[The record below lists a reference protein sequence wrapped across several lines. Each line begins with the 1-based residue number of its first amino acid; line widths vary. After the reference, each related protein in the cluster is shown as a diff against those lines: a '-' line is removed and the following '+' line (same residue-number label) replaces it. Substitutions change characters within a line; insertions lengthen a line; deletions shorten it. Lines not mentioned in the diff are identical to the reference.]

1 MALTTFSGL
10 KSSIA
15 DWLNRSDLTTQIADF
30 IALTEADF
38 NAKLRIRQMEQID
51 TITIDS
57 EPESEVVHTATFKFP
72 ALQIVNVRP
81 LSTGEF
87 RPCSS

>member
-15 DWLNRSDLTTQIADF
+15 DWLNRSDLTNQIADF

-38 NAKLRIRQMEQID
+38 NASKVIA
-51 TITIDS
+51 
-57 EPESEVVHTATFKFP
+57 PHF
-72 ALQIVNVRP
+72 N
-81 LSTGEF
+81 F
-87 RPCSS
+87 RSG

>member
-38 NAKLRIRQMEQID
+38 NAKLRICLLYTSPSPRD
-51 TITIDS
+51 
-57 EPESEVVHTATFKFP
+57 
-72 ALQIVNVRP
+72 
-81 LSTGEF
+81 
-87 RPCSS
+87 

>member
-15 DWLNRSDLTTQIADF
+15 DWLNRSDLTNQIADF

-38 NAKLRIRQMEQID
+38 NAKVKNTTDGTNRCYYNRL
-51 TITIDS
+51 
-57 EPESEVVHTATFKFP
+57 
-72 ALQIVNVRP
+72 
-81 LSTGEF
+81 
-87 RPCSS
+87 

>member
-15 DWLNRSDLTTQIADF
+15 DWLNRSDLTNQIADF

-38 NAKLRIRQMEQID
+38 NAKPDIEVKPFIQKLH
-51 TITIDS
+51 ITVCSI
-57 EPESEVVHTATFKFP
+57 K
-72 ALQIVNVRP
+72 LP
-81 LSTGEF
+81 LN
-87 RPCSS
+87 